1 MFTVNALL
9 SLLVGVQR
17 ELMLFAACGL
27 VIGGIDELLIDI
39 VYVSRNLWRRLTIYT
54 RFDAMTTMTLPASDH
69 LGRIAVFVPAWH
81 EADVI
86 GAMLWTTLQKWGQQ
100 NYRIFVGT
108 YPNDSNT
115 IEQVSILAD
124 RDPRVVLV
132 VNAIDGP
139 TTKADC
145 LNAIWDAMLYEEQ
158 RTGTAFKAVV
168 LHDAEDVVHPDE
180 LRVFDRLMDRFDMI
194 QLPVLPLV
202 SQQSQWVAGHY
213 CDEFAEA
220 HGKNLVVREA
230 LGAAVPSAGVGCAL
244 SRDAL
249 MRLATDRG
257 GRPFDPRSLT
267 EDYEIGLRLT
277 ERGYRGI
284 FVRMNDAA
292 GKPVCSRGHFPETLI
307 DAVRQKARWTVG
319 ISLAGWDRL
328 GWNGGLVE
336 RWMRLRDRAAALS
349 ALILFAAYVSGLL
362 WIALWTVEQVSNLSL
377 IATTPLL
384 TRLLSATALL
394 MLWRVMVRSLFVGH
408 AYGWRQALR
417 SIPRTAIANIIAILA
432 ARRALAVYVGLL
444 RGTPLLWDKT
454 QHRFPAN
461 PVREAQ

>member
-1 MFTVNALL
+1 
-9 SLLVGVQR
+9 
-17 ELMLFAACGL
+17 MLFAACGL
-27 VIGGIDELLIDI
+27 AIGGIDELLIDI
-39 VYVSRNLWRRLTIYT
+39 VYISRTLWRRLTIYR

-69 LGRIAVFVPAWH
+69 FGRIAVFVPAWH

-86 GAMLWTTLQKWGQQ
+86 GAMLWTALQKWGQQ

-108 YPNDSNT
+108 YPNDLNT

-124 RDPRVVLV
+124 RDPRVALV
-132 VNAIDGP
+132 VNACDGP

-145 LNAIWDAMLYEEQ
+145 LNTLWEAMLDEEQ
-158 RTGTAFKAVV
+158 RTGTTFKAIV

-180 LRVFDRLMDRFDMI
+180 LRLFDCLTDRFDMV

-202 SQQSQWVAGHY
+202 SQQSQWVSGHY

-244 SRDAL
+244 RRDAL
-249 MRLATDRG
+249 VMLAAEQG

-277 ERGYRGI
+277 ERGLRGV
-284 FVRMNDAA
+284 FVRMNDTT
-292 GKPVCSRGHFPETLI
+292 GRPVCSRGHFPETLSG
-307 DAVRQKARWTVG
+307 AVRQKARWTVG

-328 GWNGGLVE
+328 GWNGSFVE

-349 ALILFAAYVSGLL
+349 ALILFAAYVSGVLWMLL
-362 WIALWTVEQVSNLSL
+362 WGVEQVGGRMLL
-377 IATTPLL
+377 VTPPLL
-384 TRLLSATALL
+384 TTMLSVTALL
-394 MLWRVMVRSLFVGH
+394 MLWRVIIRSLFVSQ
-408 AYGWRQALR
+408 AYGWRQALL

-432 ARRALAVYVGLL
+432 ARRALGVYIGLL

-454 QHRFPAN
+454 QHRFPVN
-461 PVREAQ
+461 SVQEMR

>member
-1 MFTVNALL
+1 MN
-9 SLLVGVQR
+9 
-17 ELMLFAACGL
+17 
-27 VIGGIDELLIDI
+27 
-39 VYVSRNLWRRLTIYT
+39 
-54 RFDAMTTMTLPASDH
+54 
-69 LGRIAVFVPAWH
+69 
-81 EADVI
+81 
-86 GAMLWTTLQKWGQQ
+86 
-100 NYRIFVGT
+100 VGT
-108 YPNDSNT
+108 CHIWRHFTFPFSRW
-115 IEQVSILAD
+115 VS
-124 RDPRVVLV
+124 
-132 VNAIDGP
+132 
-139 TTKADC
+139 
-145 LNAIWDAMLYEEQ
+145 
-158 RTGTAFKAVV
+158 
-168 LHDAEDVVHPDE
+168 
-180 LRVFDRLMDRFDMI
+180 
-194 QLPVLPLV
+194 
-202 SQQSQWVAGHY
+202 GHY

-249 MRLATDRG
+249 MRLATDQG

-292 GKPVCSRGHFPETLI
+292 GKSVCSRGHFPETLI

-328 GWNGGLVE
+328 GWNGGFVE

-362 WIALWTVEQVSNLSL
+362 WIAQWTIEQVSNRSL

-417 SIPRTAIANIIAILA
+417 SVPRTAIANIIAILA